1 MKTCIFLGPTLSA
14 AEVPHYLSDVEIL
27 PPVQAGSVRAALHRG
42 FTHIGIIDGYFEQVA
57 TVWHKEIL
65 FALTQGA
72 RVYGGS
78 SMGAL
83 RAAELHSLGM
93 IGVGAI
99 FAAYRDG
106 ELEDDD
112 EVAVVHAPAEQ
123 GFAELSTAMANLRF
137 GLKSA
142 RQLGIIAATTE
153 TQLVEL
159 AKGRYYA
166 ERSWK
171 ALFHEAQG
179 RQLIAASELAALVA
193 WVESTR
199 PNQKR
204 DDARLLLQ
212 RMADDRQRAEPAPP
226 VSFIFELTDSWV
238 QAERAFHA
246 RLKASASPASRQ
258 PDSPSDL
265 APDSASESA
274 SDL

>member
-1 MKTCIFLGPTLSA
+1 MKTCVFLGPTLPTS
-14 AEVPHYLSDVEIL
+14 EVARYLTEVEVL
-27 PPVQAGSVRAALHRG
+27 PPVQAGSVRRALHQG
-42 FTHIGIIDGYFEQVA
+42 FTQIGIIDGYFEQVP

-65 FALTQGA
+65 YAMSVGA

-112 EVAVVHAPAEQ
+112 EVAVVHAPADA

-137 GLKSA
+137 GLRRA
-142 RQLGIIAATTE
+142 RELGIIAPATE
-153 TQLVEL
+153 AQLVAL

-171 ALFHEAQG
+171 ALFHEAK
-179 RQLIAASELAALVA
+179 RSRVTDDAELAALVA
-193 WVESTR
+193 WVEATR

-204 DDARLLLQ
+204 DDACLLLT
-212 RMADDRQRAEPAPP
+212 RMAEDRLRDEPAPKA
-226 VSFIFELTDSWV
+226 SFTFETTEHWV
-238 QAERAFHA
+238 QAENALKA
-246 RLKASASPASRQ
+246 RLRAAAPAASPSPDQAAA
-258 PDSPSDL
+258 PGTDSPAD
-265 APDSASESA
+265 
-274 SDL
+274 

>member
-1 MKTCIFLGPTLSA
+1 VKSCIFLGPTLPA
-14 AEVPHYLSDVEIL
+14 AEVSRYLSDVEIL
-27 PPVQAGSVRAALHRG
+27 APVQAGSVRRALHHG
-42 FTHIGIIDGYFEQVA
+42 FTQIGIIDGFFEQVP

-65 FALTQGA
+65 FAMSAGA

-112 EVAVVHAPAEQ
+112 EVAVVHAPADA

-137 GLKSA
+137 GLRRA
-142 RQLGIIAATTE
+142 RELGIIEPATE
-153 TQLVEL
+153 AQLVSL

-171 ALFHEAQG
+171 ALFHTAKAQRVMAEA
-179 RQLIAASELAALVA
+179 ELAALVA
-193 WVESTR
+193 WVEATR

-204 DDARLLLQ
+204 DDACLLLS
-212 RMADDRQRAEPAPP
+212 RMAEDRLRDELALP
-226 VSFIFELTDSWV
+226 VSYTFEPTDPWV
-238 QAERAFHA
+238 QAERAFAA
-246 RLKASASPASRQ
+246 RLKASVPAASQSPDRRAGSPMDSPA
-258 PDSPSDL
+258 D
-265 APDSASESA
+265 
-274 SDL
+274 